1 MASIRRSVALSFA
14 QRYSALAIQ
23 LGAVVVLARLLTP
36 AEFGTFAVASA
47 VVTLA
52 AVLQDFGVG
61 NYLVQEKSLER
72 RKLETAYSVAF
83 AIAWPLG
90 IALFLARDAIAAWY
104 GEPEL
109 APVIGV
115 LSLTFVAMPFGTPPL
130 AMMRR
135 EMQFGRLY
143 ALGVAG
149 AGMTAAVSLA
159 LALTGGGA
167 LSLAYGLVAGSLTS
181 AVAAHLLRPGLLL
194 LRPSL
199 RHWRTVLKFGCQS
212 SALAALTELGN
223 QMPSIAAGRLL
234 GIEAAGLLHRAT
246 STIQIYRKGVLEGLM
261 PVLLPA
267 FAAKLRQGHALKD
280 SYLRGVAYLTAVGW
294 PFSVVLALLAH
305 PILRVLFGPQWDAA
319 VPLVQILCLAGA
331 ITPFVHLGRPLFI
344 ALGRIDLGLRIQ
356 LVVQPLKIGLVIAAA
371 FHGLVWVAV
380 ALCLPPLLNAWL
392 GHRHLS
398 RLLGYRTG
406 ELLGAVARSAGVAL
420 GSAVAPLLVVL
431 TLGMQP

>member
-1 MASIRRSVALSFA
+1 MRISDGSSDVCSSDL
-14 QRYSALAIQ
+14 
-23 LGAVVVLARLLTP
+23 
-36 AEFGTFAVASA
+36 FGTFAVASA

-167 LSLAYGLVAGSLTS
+167 LSLA
-181 AVAAHLLRPGLLL
+181 
-194 LRPSL
+194 
-199 RHWRTVLKFGCQS
+199 
-212 SALAALTELGN
+212 
-223 QMPSIAAGRLL
+223 IGR
-234 GIEAAGLLHRAT
+234 
-246 STIQIYRKGVLEGLM
+246 
-261 PVLLPA
+261 
-267 FAAKLRQGHALKD
+267 
-280 SYLRGVAYLTAVGW
+280 
-294 PFSVVLALLAH
+294 
-305 PILRVLFGPQWDAA
+305 
-319 VPLVQILCLAGA
+319 
-331 ITPFVHLGRPLFI
+331 
-344 ALGRIDLGLRIQ
+344 
-356 LVVQPLKIGLVIAAA
+356 
-371 FHGLVWVAV
+371 
-380 ALCLPPLLNAWL
+380 
-392 GHRHLS
+392 
-398 RLLGYRTG
+398 
-406 ELLGAVARSAGVAL
+406 
-420 GSAVAPLLVVL
+420 
-431 TLGMQP
+431 